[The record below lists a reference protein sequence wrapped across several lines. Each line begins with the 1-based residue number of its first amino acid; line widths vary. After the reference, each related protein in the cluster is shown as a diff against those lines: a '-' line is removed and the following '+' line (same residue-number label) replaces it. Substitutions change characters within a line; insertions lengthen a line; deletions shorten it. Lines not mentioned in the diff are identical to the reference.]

1 MKDDDDTVENHDN
14 PRYESNHPPLSTV
27 RVSLCRGKEA
37 IQYKCITLVNPLCP
51 INDQVLFSL
60 KNLTPGLNTQFKRK
74 DNKSVK

>member
-1 MKDDDDTVENHDN
+1 MMSEDGHLPQGRTN
-14 PRYESNHPPLSTV
+14 
-27 RVSLCRGKEA
+27 
-37 IQYKCITLVNPLCP
+37 IITLVNPLCP